1 MKDYGSLLQ
10 GKAFYDVGKD
20 LGDVCTFLK
29 FWSCELL
36 LKIIYYKSILHN
48 YFKHLLQKWITYEQ
62 HD

>member
-1 MKDYGSLLQ
+1 MKDYGLLLQ

-20 LGDVCTFLK
+20 VGDVCNFLK

-48 YFKHLLQKWITYEQ
+48 YFEH
-62 HD
+62 